1 MFCKDGFNLAFRPAL
16 VALVRRAI
24 AAACARFGAPP
35 PWFPETGCSG
45 VLAPV
50 FVSDEGATMLPG
62 ESLSSDGMDGS
73 DGMEPSFCRSRS
85 LMSSRLT

>member
-1 MFCKDGFNLAFRPAL
+1 
-16 VALVRRAI
+16 
-24 AAACARFGAPP
+24 
-35 PWFPETGCSG
+35 

-73 DGMEPSFCRSRS
+73 DGIEPSFCRSRS